1 MVGFRKFNSTTMK
14 IIHVHLIGQRKD
26 YYFSSITAVFDVMT
40 PDDIGV
46 TLDYLLHAGLPQ
58 GAVVCNR
65 RAIIKQGK
73 VIIHKRKRHAIMMP
87 KNTFAD

>member
-1 MVGFRKFNSTTMK
+1 MK
-14 IIHVHLIGQRKD
+14 IIHVHLTGKRKD
-26 YYFSSITAVFDVMT
+26 YYFSSITAVFDVLT

-46 TLDYLLHAGLPQ
+46 SLDYLLHAGLSQ

-73 VIIHKRKRHAIMMP
+73 VIGHKRHHDKLMNMTG
-87 KNTFAD
+87 NTFVD